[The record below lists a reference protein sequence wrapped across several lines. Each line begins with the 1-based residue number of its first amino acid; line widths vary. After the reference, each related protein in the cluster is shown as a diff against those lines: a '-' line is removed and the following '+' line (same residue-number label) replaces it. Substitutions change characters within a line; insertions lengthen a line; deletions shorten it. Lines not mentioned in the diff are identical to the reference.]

1 MQPILSTDSK
11 SVKNYNTKDNYKTV
25 SHIISI
31 LSIHQSPLS
40 LGTHTRNKNSFARN
54 HVSVI
59 KEVEYTKNNAD
70 GIIAA
75 SINIKRKRRA
85 EALHVLQ
92 ERKKAT
98 LLGSNPDRYYFRFL
112 RASIVIPD
120 FHWLNVLNPN
130 VRIHVGKTG
139 LSNFNLKFRASGNK
153 AVS

>member
-59 KEVEYTKNNAD
+59 KEVEYTKNTAN

-75 SINIKRKRRA
+75 CLN
-85 EALHVLQ
+85 VLQ
-92 ERKKAT
+92 GRKKAT
-98 LLGSNPDRYYFRFL
+98 LLGSNPDRYYFRIL

-120 FHWLNVLNPN
+120 FQWLNVLNPN

-139 LSNFNLKFRASGNK
+139 LYNFNLKFRASGNK